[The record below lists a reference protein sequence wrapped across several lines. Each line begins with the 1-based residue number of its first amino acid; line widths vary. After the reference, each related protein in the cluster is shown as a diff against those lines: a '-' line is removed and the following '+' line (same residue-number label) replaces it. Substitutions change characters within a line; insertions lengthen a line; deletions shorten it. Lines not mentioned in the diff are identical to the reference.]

1 MVLALPN
8 TEAVPARGTA
18 EGVHAADTSHAR
30 ASATSGGPRPA
41 ACSSRGRAVGG
52 TRDAAFIGVTDVV
65 STAGAAVIGTVGAV
79 LSSLTGAIPAAGST
93 IRGACAAGLPCV
105 ACCIAAAR
113 VISVETLD
121 ACAVH
126 TLIRGAQIVAIITVD
141 VFRAAVRD
149 GNSRDALRRDAGV
162 SLRAFVSIIT
172 GTEERGV

>member
-1 MVLALPN
+1 MVLALSH
-8 TEAVPARGTA
+8 TEAVPARDTA
-18 EGVHAADTSHAR
+18 ERVHAADTSHAR
-30 ASATSGGPRPA
+30 ASTTSGGPRPA

-52 TRDAAFIGVTDVV
+52 TRGAAFIGVTDVV
-65 STAGAAVIGTVGAV
+65 STAGAAVLGTVGAV
-79 LSSLTGAIPAAGST
+79 LSSLTGAIPAAGTT

-105 ACCIAAAR
+105 ACGIAAAR
-113 VISVETLD
+113 LVSIEALD

-126 TLIRGAQIVAIITVD
+126 ALIRGAQIVAIIAVD
-141 VFRAAVRD
+141 VFCAAVRD